1 VPVEARPHRA
11 ILAAAA
17 DGRLVLPPGAL
28 LDGDLPRGVEVVLGR
43 TPEGTCLLH
52 NPTTN
57 LCAVHAAVGEAA
69 LPDACRH
76 FPRIALRDARGTFVT
91 LSHYCPTA
99 ARSLIEDTP
108 LAIVESPPAFPE
120 GDYEGLDAVAELPPL
135 PAVPLHADAEPLEA
149 LLRNVLSIACL
160 SETVAVALIGAE
172 RELAG
177 PPAMQSTLT
186 AILADEVGHA
196 RFGWRLLETLGPR
209 LTPELRA
216 RLGDYLIVAFRHL
229 REHELAHLPPQPAPS
244 ARAESFGV
252 CDGHEAR
259 ALFFETVRS
268 VIIPGL
274 EAHGIPAERA
284 WVASGG

>member
-1 VPVEARPHRA
+1 MLDLRVE
-11 ILAAAA
+11 AAAA
-17 DGRLVLPPGAL
+17 QLP
-28 LDGDLPRGVEVVLGR
+28 LDGAMLSDLERREAIGTWRGRMINEHISARVFAGMIPQMMAAAVPAASIAQVADMIAEELRHGVQ
-43 TPEGTCLLH
+43 
-52 NPTTN
+52 
-57 LCAVHAAVGEAA
+57 CAAVVHALG
-69 LPDACRH
+69 
-76 FPRIALRDARGTFVT
+76 G
-91 LSHYCPTA
+91 
-99 ARSLIEDTP
+99 
-108 LAIVESPPAFPE
+108 
-120 GDYEGLDAVAELPPL
+120 DAVAELPPL